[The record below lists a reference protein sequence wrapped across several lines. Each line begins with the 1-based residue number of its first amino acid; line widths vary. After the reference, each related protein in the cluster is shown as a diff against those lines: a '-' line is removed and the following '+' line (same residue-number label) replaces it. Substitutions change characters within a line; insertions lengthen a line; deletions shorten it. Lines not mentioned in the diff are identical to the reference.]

1 MRCFWS
7 PSGRYFVSGSYDKSV
22 CIFRLMGGDS
32 HSAFEMGVG
41 IEVEMIRQLTFKGA
55 VEGIAMRK
63 VMITNFYD
71 SICICIHSRVSAM
84 FNFCEYSQPLTT
96 YSCSVLA
103 DWSNHCK

>member
-1 MRCFWS
+1 MFFLCHMMLLPPLMHRFVVRCFWA

-22 CIFRLMGGDS
+22 CIFRLLGDDS

-63 VMITNFYD
+63 VMITNYL
-71 SICICIHSRVSAM
+71 
-84 FNFCEYSQPLTT
+84 Y
-96 YSCSVLA
+96 
-103 DWSNHCK
+103 